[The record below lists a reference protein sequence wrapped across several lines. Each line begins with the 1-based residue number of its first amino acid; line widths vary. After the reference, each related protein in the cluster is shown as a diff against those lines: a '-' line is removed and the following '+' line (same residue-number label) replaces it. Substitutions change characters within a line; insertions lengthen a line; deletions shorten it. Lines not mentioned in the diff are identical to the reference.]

1 MIIGKYHTSCRQEL
15 CSTSF
20 DGILM
25 VEDSGP
31 LIWYSFRTYWWLQ
44 YIVESGG
51 IAEMLWLNV
60 DKVYGQQM
68 CIAVPPKALI
78 KANQ

>member
-1 MIIGKYHTSCRQEL
+1 MGKYHTSCRQEL

-31 LIWYSFRTYWWLQ
+31 LIWYSSRMYWWLQ
-44 YIVESGG
+44 HILESGG

-60 DKVYGQQM
+60 DQQM
-68 CIAVPPKALI
+68 CIAAPPKALI